1 MAPLPAGNVLREEV
15 LQLERQRAAAMVRED
30 IGALQE
36 LLAEDLSYTHSD
48 GRRDTKESLLALI
61 AGPSM
66 RYLGIDYSDQ
76 EAIDCGDVGRCSR
89 HGPNQA
95 AAGIGR
101 AARLPRALPRYLGP
115 ARRPLAVRGLAGD
128 PRPLGIADFRLHISD
143 WMYSTISICTLICN
157 LI

>member
-30 IGALQE
+30 IGALQD

-76 EAIDCGDVGRCSR
+76 EAIDCGDVVV
-89 HGPNQA
+89 
-95 AAGIGR
+95 
-101 AARLPRALPRYLGP
+101 
-115 ARRPLAVRGLAGD
+115 VRGTARIRLMRESGE
-128 PRPLGIADFRLHISD
+128 RPDFHVLFLDIWVRRDGRWQSVG
-143 WMYSTISICTLICN
+143 WQATRVP
-157 LI
+157 